1 MLLQRDILFFFK
13 SIRTPV
19 LDRFFTLITNFGDVY
34 LAIPFML
41 IILWC
46 IDRKKGISICLAI
59 LSAVSVNT
67 LVKSAFSV
75 PRPWTVHPELDSI
88 GKHRAIGPSFP
99 SGHSATAS
107 SLFTAVFINFRKN
120 WVRFMCVL
128 LCLSVLTSRL
138 YMTVHWPMDV
148 ATGFTIGLICAVIT
162 AKWARRMDETK
173 NYDVLM
179 LMGALLCIVGFV
191 SAWMIDCGRIDALRF
206 EEFPSNLGMAGAV
219 AMGISIEETFFPFSA
234 KGPRWKRLVRYL
246 IGLAGVGLLMMATKK
261 LLPSGQIFR
270 ALRYSVTGIWAS
282 ALWPYL
288 GLKMNLF
295 RISKD

>member
-13 SIRTPV
+13 SVRTPV
-19 LDRFFTLITNFGDVY
+19 LDRFFSLITNFGDVY

-41 IILWC
+41 VILWC
-46 IDRKKGISICLAI
+46 IDRKKGISAGLAI

-88 GKHRAIGPSFP
+88 GKLRATGPSFP
-99 SGHSATAS
+99 SGHSALAG
-107 SLFTAVFINFRKN
+107 SLFTSVFISFRKT

-128 LCLSVLTSRL
+128 LCLLVLISRM

-148 ATGFTIGLICAVIT
+148 AVGFFIGFVCALL
-162 AKWARRMDETK
+162 ASKWARHMDETK
-173 NYDVLM
+173 NYNVLM
-179 LMGALLCIVGFV
+179 VLGALICIAAFV
-191 SAWMIDCGRIDALRF
+191 SAWMIDNGCLDVLRF
-206 EEFPSNLGMAGAV
+206 EEFPPNLGMAGAV

-246 IGLAGVGLLMMATKK
+246 IGIAGIGFLMIVTKK
-261 LLPSGQIFR
+261 ILPSGQIYR

-295 RISKD
+295 RRDRD